1 MIEKQR
7 HASLQRLLQAAKLD
21 GPSALASALNESEQT
36 VTNWGRRGVSKQGAI
51 KAQSLFGCDVDWI
64 LKGKDNVLLI
74 TAKTTAELQQ
84 QRKTGNSACA
94 NHQQQVV
101 GNVDAARAFTG
112 EVPVISWVQAGAWQ
126 DIADT
131 FEPEDAERHLPIFR
145 GHSSKTYALKVRG
158 DSMTSP
164 YGKSYPAGSYVIVDP
179 EKRSPMNGD
188 RIIALTPGSKEA
200 TFKIY
205 KDEDG
210 RRWLAPLNN
219 THQIILEPFE
229 VLGTVIGKWEDE

>member
-1 MIEKQR
+1 MHIGKR
-7 HASLQRLLQAAKLD
+7 IQRLMKSKKVATKDMAAHC
-21 GPSALASALNESEQT
+21 GITPSAVSAWFSTGRISKENLAMAADLLK
-36 VTNWGRRGVSKQGAI
+36 VST
-51 KAQSLFGCDVDWI
+51 DD
-64 LKGKDNVLLI
+64 LI
-74 TAKTTAELQQ
+74 SGDIENKI
-84 QRKTGNSACA
+84 
-94 NHQQQVV
+94 
-101 GNVDAARAFTG
+101 GNVSAARAFTG

-131 FEPEDAERHLPIFR
+131 FQPEDAERHLPIFK
-145 GHSSKTYALKVRG
+145 GHSSRTYALKVRG

-164 YGKSYPAGSYVIVDP
+164 YGKSYPAGCYVIVDP

-210 RRWLAPLNN
+210 RRWLAPLNT
-219 THQIILEPFE
+219 THQVINEPFE
-229 VLGTVIGKWEDE
+229 VLGTVIMKLEDE

>member
-1 MIEKQR
+1 MSEKPR
-7 HASLQRLLQAAKLD
+7 HESLIRLIRAANVD

-74 TAKTTAELQQ
+74 TAKTTAEMQQ
-84 QRKTGNSACA
+84 QRKTGKTVVA
-94 NHQQQVV
+94 NHQQDV

-131 FEPEDAERHLPIFR
+131 FQPEDAERHLPIFK

-158 DSMTSP
+158 DSMTAP
-164 YGKSYPAGSYVIVDP
+164 YGKSYPAGCYVIVDP

-200 TFKIY
+200 TFKVY

-210 RRWLAPLNN
+210 RRWLAPLNS
-219 THQIILEPFE
+219 THPTIQEPFE
-229 VLGTVIGKWEDE
+229 VLGTVIMKLEDE